1 MMGIYLHVLGD
12 TLGSAAVVLSTW
24 LVQLNGWS
32 GWDPLAST
40 GIAIIIFGTA
50 IPLVKNCA
58 RKLLLTVPEDTEYDL
73 REALASISG
82 LRGVVGCAVPKFWIQ
97 EGDQRRVMGVVHVMA
112 DRVSNLEDVKERC
125 IAYLKGAGL
134 DVLVQVERDGVGRC
148 WCQATR

>member
-58 RKLLLTVPEDTEYDL
+58 RKLLLTVPDDTEYDL
-73 REALASISG
+73 REALAGLSG
-82 LRGVVGCAVPKFWIQ
+82 LRGVVGCSVPKFWIQ
-97 EGDQRRVMGVVHVMA
+97 EGEHRQVMGVVHVLA
-112 DRVSNLEDVKERC
+112 DKVSNLEDVKERC
-125 IAYLKGAGL
+125 LAFLKSAGL

>member
-1 MMGIYLHVLGD
+1 MGIYLHVLGD

-50 IPLVKNCA
+50 VPLVKNCA
-58 RKLLLTVPEDTEYDL
+58 RKLLLTVPDDTEYDL
-73 REALASISG
+73 REALAGLSG
-82 LRGVVGCAVPKFWIQ
+82 LRGVVGCSVPKFWIQ
-97 EGDQRRVMGVVHVMA
+97 EGEHRQVMGVVHVLA
-112 DRVSNLEDVKERC
+112 DKASNLEDVKERC
-125 IAYLKGAGL
+125 LAFLRSAGL